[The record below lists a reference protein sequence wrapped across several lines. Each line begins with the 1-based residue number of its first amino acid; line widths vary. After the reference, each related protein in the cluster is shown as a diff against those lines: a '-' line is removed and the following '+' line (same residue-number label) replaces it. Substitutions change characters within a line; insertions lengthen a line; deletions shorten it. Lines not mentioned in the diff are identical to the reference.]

1 MDEIKNNKVS
11 FNIVP
16 ITDND
21 KQIIQNSLRQY
32 FFHDEPLCVSLE
44 LIEERESL
52 IEFENFCTDLIKYGV
67 SFMAISVDTG
77 EMMGAALNST
87 VCRSNE
93 IKQYGDENKSSK
105 YNDIMVIL
113 DKAGR
118 ETDVFGQYPNI
129 DRMMELKI
137 ITVNEEYRG
146 LGICKALINKSKELA
161 LELGYQMMYVE
172 CSSHFTAKAV
182 ERFGFQ
188 CIYSLSYS
196 DYVNKQGEV
205 VFKTQPPHTI
215 FKIYVL
221 LL

>member
-1 MDEIKNNKVS
+1 MDKIKKVS

-21 KQIIQNSLRQY
+21 KEIVQNSLRQY
-32 FFHDEPLCVSLE
+32 FFRDEPLSASLG
-44 LIEERESL
+44 LIEEKESL
-52 IEFENFCTDLIKYGV
+52 TEFENFCVDLIKYGV
-67 SFMAISVDTG
+67 SFMAISAETG

-87 VCRSNE
+87 VCRSDE
-93 IKQYGDENKSSK
+93 IKKYGDENKSSK
-105 YNDIMVIL
+105 YNDIMVVL

-118 ETDVFGQYPNI
+118 ETNVFGQYPNV

-161 LELGYQMMYVE
+161 LELGYQIMYVE

-182 ERFGFQ
+182 ESCGFQ
-188 CIYSLSYS
+188 CIYSLRYL

-205 VFKTQPPHTI
+205 VFKTKPPHK
-215 FKIYVL
+215 FLKIHVL